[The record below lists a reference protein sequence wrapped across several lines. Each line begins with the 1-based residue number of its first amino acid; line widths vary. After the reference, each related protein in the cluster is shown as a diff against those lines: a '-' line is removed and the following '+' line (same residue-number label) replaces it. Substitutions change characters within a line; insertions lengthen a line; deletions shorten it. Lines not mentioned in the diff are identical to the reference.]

1 VPADTKIAAVTSPPP
16 APESHATPAP
26 QSLPEA
32 LRRATADVH
41 LEAERSPFVGT
52 LLSGQIEPEA
62 YLRWL
67 VALHGLY
74 AALEQGLLAQRST
87 SSAPTRPHLPEGIFR
102 AKALQD
108 DIAYWCGHLGCEAPA
123 AGPAAAAYAEHLRT
137 LAREAPARLLAHA
150 YVRYLGDLSGGRLM
164 QKGLKHLGGQGTLDD
179 PPLPHPG
186 MAFFRYPE
194 GESLSGLRE
203 QVRAVLAA
211 EGNALPDWQ
220 GVLDEAVDAF
230 GRHRGLMD
238 EVDAAAPGETLP
250 RAAVNAAA

>member
-1 VPADTKIAAVTSPPP
+1 MPLFTTFAAVTSPPP
-16 APESHATPAP
+16 APDTDAEPAP

-41 LEAERSPFVGT
+41 LQAERSPFVGT
-52 LLSGQIEPEA
+52 LLSGRIEPEV

-74 AALEQGLLAQRST
+74 AALEQGLQAERS
-87 SSAPTRPHLPEGIFR
+87 SPAASDLPHLPESVFR

-108 DIAYWCGHLGCEAPA
+108 DITYWCGHLGCQAPA
-123 AGPAAAAYAEHLRT
+123 AGPAATAYAEHLRA
-137 LAREAPARLLAHA
+137 LAQAAPARLLAHA

-203 QVRAVLAA
+203 QVRSVLAA
-211 EGNALPDWQ
+211 AGHDLPDWQ

-230 GRHRGLMD
+230 GRHRALMD
-238 EVDAAAPGETLP
+238 EVETTPAGEPRLRAAAHE
-250 RAAVNAAA
+250 AA